1 MTKDNSNLNSDTYRI
16 PENALFLE
24 IENNNIDQKKSI
36 IKALKKVSD
45 ERKIDLR
52 ISQSR
57 SFLKSTNKYFFNDF
71 SVYIVCSGI
80 ISDEVS
86 LNLKI
91 LSGNNSPQIVLLAH
105 IDEEN
110 EFIWFRGI
118 LTNNDLSNL
127 SNKKTIDDKLII
139 PTNEFKGGI
148 DSLLT
153 IIQFLDVKALENIK
167 LAKKELKEKT
177 IDFTDK
183 IFSNIF
189 KPIPIGIAS
198 ISALVLGPNIISPQ
212 LRLASIPPQEL
223 SIIPTTR
230 SSLSLKDSKICLIS
244 PRISSFEKNI
254 GQSKI
259 SFDQPL
265 LFSKTPLKK
274 ITIISNGNIVYKK
287 QFNEKL
293 VSGPLNWKIKP
304 LKSNK
309 TTILRFTTE
318 LSNRQYAEI
327 KIKTPANNKFIELD
341 GLINSLGDS
350 KRKWVKSINKNIKND
365 RDLGLALLFSK
376 KAPEIKTILNARKL
390 ILENDNCPKY

>member
-16 PENALFLE
+16 PENAVFLE
-24 IENNNIDQKKSI
+24 TENNNIDQKKSI
-36 IKALKKVSD
+36 INALKKVSD

-127 SNKKTIDDKLII
+127 SNKKTTDHKLII

-148 DSLLT
+148 DSLFT

-274 ITIISNGNIVYKK
+274 ITIISNGDIIYKK

-318 LSNRQYAEI
+318 FSNRQYAEI